1 MLTLPSCLQPLTA
14 PRTLFAPGSA
24 ARHQD
29 SEMDAIDQMSAHTQE
44 SVQLLRQISHKAPQ
58 LAAVLEQLEQCGPA
72 HRFALTEAP
81 KARRLPQP
89 GSMLDMTAGLLSNA
103 FPTAAP
109 LFYSCR
115 TYLHLKL
122 LKKKT
127 G

>member
-1 MLTLPSCLQPLTA
+1 MFTS
-14 PRTLFAPGSA
+14 PRALFAPGAA
-24 ARHQD
+24 ARHHD
-29 SEMDAIDQMSAHTQE
+29 AEMEAIDQMSAHTQE
-44 SVQLLRQISHKAPQ
+44 SVQLLRQISIKAPQ
-58 LAAVLEQLEQCGPA
+58 LAAVLDQLEEGGA
-72 HRFALTEAP
+72 SHRIEFTDAP
-81 KARRLPQP
+81 PARRLPQTA
-89 GSMLDMTAGLLSNA
+89 SMLDMTTGLLSNA